1 MRSIYSSRGKAGSL
15 QHRAVC
21 QRDGIAVEVD
31 GAVVGEARKRAVADQ
46 VPGAAALDRDNRVV
60 ADGDAALGIVDDV
73 DGAGEG
79 AVVFRF
85 PLGTRSLLPAN
96 LKKLKESLNIL
107 FFTKTQ
113 KAVPPEIRR
122 HCSY

>member
-1 MRSIYSSRGKAGSL
+1 MA
-15 QHRAVC
+15 HA
-21 QRDGIAVEVD
+21 DIAVQAIETLLVEYLVYKAHVLVVIHLAF
-31 GAVVGEARKRAVADQ
+31 GALG
-46 VPGAAALDRDNRVV
+46 V

-96 LKKLKESLNIL
+96 LKEN
-107 FFTKTQ
+107 
-113 KAVPPEIRR
+113 
-122 HCSY
+122 